1 MKVPLSPFGP
11 GSSTL
16 ASKLLQPPGL
26 SSVSIIHTR
35 GDKPL
40 IVIIK

>member
-1 MKVPLSPFGP
+1 MEVPLSSFGS

-16 ASKLLQPPGL
+16 ASKLFQPPGL
-26 SSVSIIHTR
+26 PSASIIHTR